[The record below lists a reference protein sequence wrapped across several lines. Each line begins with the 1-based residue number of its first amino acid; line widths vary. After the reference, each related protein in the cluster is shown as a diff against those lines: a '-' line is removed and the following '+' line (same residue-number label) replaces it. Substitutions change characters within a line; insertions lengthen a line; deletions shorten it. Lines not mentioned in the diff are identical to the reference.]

1 MPEIPET
8 LEAENST
15 FQLLDWGLLAGA
27 AGIWGASFFFIDIG
41 LEVFAPGLI
50 TFFRI
55 AFGCITLWLIPIKGP
70 KIEQAD
76 RQKVMMLGVTW
87 MAFPLSMFPIA
98 QQWINSSMTG
108 MLNSAMPVLTVLV
121 GLTMFK
127 IPTATI
133 QLFGVATG
141 LAGLFLIG
149 IPEVTTDGTNAIG
162 VLLVVLAVL
171 SYSVAV
177 HIAGPLQ
184 RKYGAIPVVRNA
196 LLFAV
201 ILSIPYGIVGVT
213 DSGFAWG
220 PMIACIALGAGG
232 TGIAYALAAELNGR
246 VGAVRTSIVTYL
258 IPIIAVFLGVLFRDD
273 SITIWAVI
281 GTAVVLLGAFL
292 TTLTQK
298 TGS

>member
-1 MPEIPET
+1 MSNIPET
-8 LEAENST
+8 VEAENSK
-15 FQLLDWGLLAGA
+15 FQLLDWGLLLGA

-41 LEVFAPGLI
+41 LEAFSPGLV

-55 AFGCITLWLIPIKGP
+55 AFGCMTVWAIPIRAP
-70 KIEQAD
+70 RIESED
-76 RQKVMMLGVTW
+76 RKMVMLLGVTW

-108 MLNSAMPVLTVLV
+108 MLNSAMPILTVLV

-127 IPTATI
+127 IPTASK
-133 QLFGVATG
+133 QLLGVATG
-141 LAGLFLIG
+141 LGGLVLIG
-149 IPEVTTDGTNAIG
+149 TPEVATDGTNALG

-171 SYSVAV
+171 SYAVAV

-184 RKYGAIPVVRNA
+184 RKYGAIPVVRWA

-201 ILSIPYGIVGVT
+201 VLSAPYGIVGVT
-213 DSGFAWG
+213 TSGFGWG
-220 PMIACIALGAGG
+220 PMIACFALGAGG

-258 IPIIAVFLGVLFRDD
+258 IPIVATVLGVVFRDD
-273 SITIWAVI
+273 SVTLWAVI
-281 GTAVVLLGAFL
+281 GTVVVLGGAY
-292 TTLTQK
+292 TAN
-298 TGS
+298 SN

>member
-1 MPEIPET
+1 MAET
-8 LEAENST
+8 VDAEHSK
-15 FQLLDWGLLAGA
+15 FQLLDWGLLLGA
-27 AGIWGASFFFIDIG
+27 ASIWGASFFFIDIG
-41 LEVFAPGLI
+41 LEAFAPGLI

-55 AFGCITLWLIPIKGP
+55 AFGCITLWLIPIKGQP
-70 KIEQAD
+70 IQRED
-76 RQKVMMLGVTW
+76 RKNIMLLGVTW

-121 GLTMFK
+121 GLMMFK
-127 IPTATI
+127 IPTASI
-133 QLFGVATG
+133 QLAGVATG
-141 LAGLFLIG
+141 LIGLFLIG
-149 IPEVTTDGTNAIG
+149 VPEVTTDGTNALG

-171 SYSVAV
+171 SYAVAV

-184 RKYGAIPVVRNA
+184 RKYGAIPVVRHA

-201 ILSIPYGIVGVT
+201 LLSIPYGVVGVT

-220 PMIACIALGAGG
+220 PMIACLALGAGG
-232 TGIAYALAAELNGR
+232 TGIAFALAAELNGR

-258 IPIIAVFLGVLFRDD
+258 IPIIAVLLGVLFRDD
-273 SITIWAVI
+273 SITIWAI
-281 GTAVVLLGAFL
+281 TGTVVVLLGAFL

-298 TGS
+298 KGS

>member
-1 MPEIPET
+1 MSNIPET
-8 LEAENST
+8 VEAENSK
-15 FQLLDWGLLAGA
+15 FQLLDWGLLLGA

-41 LEVFAPGLI
+41 LEAFSPGLV

-55 AFGCITLWLIPIKGP
+55 AFGCMTVWAIPIRAP
-70 KIEQAD
+70 RIESED
-76 RQKVMMLGVTW
+76 RKMVMLLGVTW

-108 MLNSAMPVLTVLV
+108 MLNSAMPILTVLV

-127 IPTATI
+127 IPTASK
-133 QLFGVATG
+133 QLLGVATG
-141 LAGLFLIG
+141 LGGLVLIG
-149 IPEVTTDGTNAIG
+149 IPEVATDGTNALG

-171 SYSVAV
+171 SYAVAV

-184 RKYGAIPVVRNA
+184 RKYGAIPVVRWA

-201 ILSIPYGIVGVT
+201 VLSAPYGIVGVT
-213 DSGFAWG
+213 TSGFGWG
-220 PMIACIALGAGG
+220 PMIACFALGAGG

-258 IPIIAVFLGVLFRDD
+258 IPIVATVLGVVFRDD
-273 SITIWAVI
+273 SVTLWAVI
-281 GTAVVLLGAFL
+281 GTVVVLGGAY
-292 TTLTQK
+292 TAN
-298 TGS
+298 SN